1 MANIRITKNKDGY
14 SYEYDFINWNKKTIH
29 VTKSGFSSLESALKA
44 ARKSCDEQIRK
55 NKNPIE
61 TINVKLEQEKNK
73 VIYKIKNLDVKEAGY
88 KLAIAAVYGS
98 VVLTLICG
106 GVKVYTDLK
115 SKFPEKDNTSLIQT
129 DDFKELITANKCDF
143 SNLHI
148 ILRTTDSE
156 TVKVGTTTSDMLNRL
171 GVSNEIISG
180 DSDLTSKVNNAI
192 SNYPNSNIVIINI
205 QSGKESKEKTTVMGD
220 YSNINRYPSDIL
232 ACCIKASLKEY
243 GLNPVMRSGSKG
255 DYWRKQTTVEKEL
268 ANSSLINSVS
278 QLSIDLPVSIGEDEI
293 TKNDAAAS
301 IVEGIMRWTTLDVT
315 ERYKNIYYTAQ
326 YGDTVASVL
335 SDFGI
340 SLDYLQEYSSVNMS
354 KGVIVGDCILVGVI
368 PHVATD
374 DVTAVN
380 KFTTMD
386 KSQIEEK
393 VITYTVQS
401 GDTSTKIANMYGV
414 RVEDLVVPSGNIN
427 NIYVG
432 DTIYITTY
440 TLYETHGKNIPR
452 EEEQKHV

>member
-14 SYEYDFINWNKKTIH
+14 SYEYDYINWNKKIIH

-44 ARKSCDEQIRK
+44 ARKSCDEHIKK

-61 TINVKLEQEKNK
+61 GLGIKLEQEKNK
-73 VIYKIKNLDVKEAGY
+73 AVYKIKNMDMTEAAY
-88 KLAIAAVYGS
+88 KLAIIAVYSS
-98 VVLTLICG
+98 VALTLICG

-115 SKFPEKDNTSLIQT
+115 SKFPEKDDTSLVQT
-129 DDFKELITANKCDF
+129 NDFKELITADKCDF

-148 ILRTTDSE
+148 ILRTADSTTIE
-156 TVKVGTTTSDMLNRL
+156 TGAVTSDMLNRL

-180 DSDLTSKVNNAI
+180 DSDLTSKVNAVI
-192 SNYPNSNIVIINI
+192 SNNPNSNIVIINL
-205 QSGKESKEKTTVMGD
+205 QSGKESKDRATVMGD
-220 YSNINRYPSDIL
+220 FSNISKYQSDIL
-232 ACCIKASLKEY
+232 ASCIKASLDEY
-243 GLNPVMRSGSKG
+243 GLKPLMRSGSKG
-255 DYWRKQTTVEKEL
+255 DYWRTQTEVEKEL
-268 ANSSLINSVS
+268 TNSSLNNSVC
-278 QLSIDLPVSIGEDEI
+278 QLSIDLPTTISEDEL
-293 TKNDAAAS
+293 TRNDSAAS

-326 YGDTVASVL
+326 YGDTLTSL
-335 SDFGI
+335 IEDFGI
-340 SLDYLQEYSSVNMS
+340 SLDYIEKYSSVNMN

-368 PHVATD
+368 PHIATD
-374 DVTAVN
+374 EVTAVN

-386 KSQIEEK
+386 KSLIEEK

-401 GDTSTKIANMYGV
+401 GDTATKIANMYGV

-452 EEEQKHV
+452 EEGQKHV